1 MIDIKNAGYRF
12 NSIEDLAENNTFI
25 HNLNS
30 QTKIITT
37 FLYVVIVVSF
47 NKYDLTGLT
56 LFILYPVIM
65 ISLAKIPFKYFY
77 WRVAIAIPFCFFAG
91 IANLIYDNETAF
103 KLLNLTITFGM
114 ISFITLI
121 VKCLLT
127 ISSVLVLIATTTLS
141 EIARQLIK
149 YKVPSNFV
157 LLIALVYR
165 YIDVILKE
173 SANMYLAYL
182 LRSQEQKGVKMK
194 DMGIFL
200 GQLILKSLDR
210 AERVY
215 CAMKCRGFNGEFSY
229 RITKPVP
236 ITEKLYII
244 TFLLLMLLLRIIF

>member
-47 NKYDLTGLT
+47 NKYDLTGLMP
-56 LFILYPVIM
+56 FILYPVIM
-65 ISLAKIPFKYFY
+65 ISLAKIPCKYLY
-77 WRVAIAIPFCFFAG
+77 WRIAIAIPFCFFAG
-91 IANLIYDNETAF
+91 IANVIYDNETAF
-103 KLLNLTITFGM
+103 TLFNLTITLGM
-114 ISFITLI
+114 VSFITLI
-121 VKCLLT
+121 VKCILT
-127 ISSVLVLIATTTLS
+127 ISSVLILIATTSLS
-141 EIARQLIK
+141 EIARQLVQ
-149 YKVPSNFV
+149 YKVPTVFV
-157 LLIALVYR
+157 LLVALVYR

-182 LRSQEQKGVKMK
+182 LRAQEQKGVKMK

-210 AERVY
+210 SERVY
-215 CAMKCRGFNGEFSY
+215 CAMKCRGFNGDFSY

-236 ITEKLYII
+236 VAEKLYII
-244 TFLLLMLLLRIIF
+244 TFLLLMLFFRVIF